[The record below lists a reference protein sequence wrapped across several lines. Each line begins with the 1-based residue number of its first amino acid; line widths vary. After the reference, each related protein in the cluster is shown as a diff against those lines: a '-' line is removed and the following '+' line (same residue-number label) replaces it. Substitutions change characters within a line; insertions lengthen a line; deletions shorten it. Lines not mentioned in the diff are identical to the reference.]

1 MTSSAGP
8 HPACQ
13 PFTHSQS
20 PEHSFL
26 SSTAHYP
33 MVAHSTLLNS
43 HRRSHA
49 PCQTLGAEKGTGWYV
64 VLALDELQVAGRTMV
79 SD

>member
-1 MTSSAGP
+1 
-8 HPACQ
+8 
-13 PFTHSQS
+13 
-20 PEHSFL
+20 
-26 SSTAHYP
+26 
-33 MVAHSTLLNS
+33 MVAHSTLLDS